1 MALEQLE
8 IDQTGSAV
16 VARLGGEVDLSNAGS
31 VTDQLL
37 DAMDNAAA
45 RLVLD
50 LSGTDYLDSSGVR
63 MIFELAHRL
72 RMRRQDL
79 RIVVPEDSS
88 VKRVLVLTEV
98 ERMVPLASSVEA
110 AVGTS

>member
-1 MALEQLE
+1 MAIEQLD
-8 IDQTGSAV
+8 IDRAGNAV
-16 VARLGGEVDLSNAGS
+16 VARLSGEVDLSNAGS
-31 VTDQLL
+31 LTEQLL
-37 DAMDNAAA
+37 DAMDNAAS

-50 LSGTDYLDSSGVR
+50 LSETGYLDSSGVR

-79 RIVVPEDSS
+79 RLVVGDDSN

-98 ERMVPLASSVEA
+98 ERIVPMASSVEA
-110 AVGTS
+110 AVAR